1 MSKCIFSLG
10 KINIKLIFPL
20 IDIILYIIINIFKS
34 YIDDYSDAIFFLYYI
49 GYSLGQ
55 IMTIFIN
62 FMFKYRKV
70 YRKKKKKE
78 QFKTIFKNY
87 SLLIMINTLYFL
99 SQAFTLAY
107 LFRLVEKSISYY
119 YFIDCLEIVFLTVIT
134 HFILK
139 YKYYI
144 HHIISI
150 IIIVIFGIIIDIFF
164 SGLLDT
170 NIIFLTGS
178 VFFALIDSLIY
189 SYFKYLI
196 EFKYYYFMD
205 VLLIFGINNL
215 VLYIIIYSFSM
226 VKDNNSDKNIIVFQL
241 YEIYTKT
248 GIIKMIIPFLFGLIM
263 EGFIFST
270 IKFLILD
277 KLTPNYVII
286 SRLIGKAIAS
296 LFLMKE
302 SYIIV
307 LANSIL
313 SILQIFGLLF
323 YLEIFEFNF
332 CSLNKNT
339 ERNILERERMQAF
352 DDNNDDDE
360 IIIKGYDISEIMKK
374 QNEEIIKKDEE
385 SQAYD

>member
-10 KINIKLIFPL
+10 KINIKLILPL
-20 IDIILYIIINIFKS
+20 SDIALFIIINIFKS
-34 YIDDYSDAIFFLYYI
+34 YIKDDSDGIFFLYNI

-62 FMFKYRKV
+62 FAFKYRKI

-78 QFKTIFKNY
+78 QFKNICKNY
-87 SLLIMINTLYFL
+87 LLLIMINTFYFL
-99 SQAFTLAY
+99 SQAFTLTY
-107 LFRLVEKSISYY
+107 LFKLLEKSLSYY
-119 YFIDCLEIVFLTVIT
+119 YLNDCLEIIFLTVIT

-150 IIIVIFGIIIDIFF
+150 IIIVILGIIMDIFF
-164 SGLLDT
+164 GELLDT
-170 NIIFLTGS
+170 NIIFLLAS
-178 VFFALIDSLIY
+178 VCFALSDSLIY

-196 EFKYYYFMD
+196 EFKYYYFLD

-215 VLYIIIYSFSM
+215 VLYIIIYALNLI
-226 VKDNNSDKNIIVFQL
+226 KENIRDKNIIVFQL
-241 YEIYTKT
+241 YEIYIKA
-248 GIIKMIIPFLFGLIM
+248 GFIKMMIPFIFGLIM

-286 SRLIGKAIAS
+286 SKLIGKAIAS
-296 LFLMKE
+296 LFTMKK
-302 SYIIV
+302 SYTII

-339 ERNILERERMQAF
+339 ERSILERERMQAF
-352 DDNNDDDE
+352 DDNNEDDE
-360 IIIKGYDISEIMKK
+360 IIIKGYDISEMMKI
-374 QNEEIIKKDEE
+374 QNEEMIKKDEE